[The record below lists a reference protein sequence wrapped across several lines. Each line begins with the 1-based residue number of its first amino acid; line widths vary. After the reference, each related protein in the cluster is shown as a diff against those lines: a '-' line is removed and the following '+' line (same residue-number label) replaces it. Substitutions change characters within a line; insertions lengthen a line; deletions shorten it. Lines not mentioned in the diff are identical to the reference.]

1 MSSSALL
8 NVLYEG
14 DSPQVVELRDELSE
28 IAHMPG
34 LVTVLIEGPP
44 GTGKTTM
51 ARALAMARLFAMVD
65 KEYHR
70 YTVDRAVRDVREGAA
85 LKWYRDI
92 SLAGLADQLADS
104 QLFGIG
110 TGIASDVKARV
121 GIFEQA
127 MTGCLNA
134 SSDATH
140 PQLVREAKDNDPI
153 PLATGGV
160 VLLDEIGDLAP
171 DLQAKLLRILN
182 GETQYRVGTEGN
194 PDFGFAFRGLVL
206 LATWRDI
213 DTECE
218 LREDLKQRMCQHRV
232 RIPGISEYPTEIRR
246 QIILSA
252 TEIVRT
258 EIREELA
265 HVEGLL
271 SGASDDNAPQI
282 LATTWLDQTHRSAQ
296 TKLPKA
302 AVAKLADVDWSKY
315 GQLRGLRV
323 VLRRV
328 LSGIDVD
335 AALTQAQRTFGK
347 LQAKVMAETSVDRL
361 GRYLAGE
368 GSFSDAWKND
378 RYQWAYEMLERLDR
392 DDPDVLRVLQDANRD
407 ASEFRKELRNL
418 VRSGSKSS
426 P

>member
-14 DSPQVVELRDELSE
+14 DSPQVVELRDQLSE

-65 KEYHR
+65 KDYHP
-70 YTVDRAVRDVREGAA
+70 YTIARAVREVRERVP

-92 SLAGLADQLADS
+92 SLAGLADKLADA
-104 QLFGIG
+104 QLFGVG
-110 TGIASDVKARV
+110 KRVASEVDARI

-134 SSDATH
+134 RSHTTH
-140 PQLVREAKDNDPI
+140 PQLVREAKKNDPI

-160 VLLDEIGDLAP
+160 VLLDEIGDLATE
-171 DLQAKLLRILN
+171 LQAKLLRILN
-182 GETQYRVGTEGN
+182 GEMQYRVGTEGN
-194 PDFGFAFRGLVL
+194 PDFGFVFRGLVL

-213 DTECE
+213 GTECE
-218 LREDLKQRMCQHRV
+218 LREDLKQRICQHRV
-232 RIPGISEYPTEIRR
+232 RVPGISEYPTETRR

-252 TEIVRT
+252 TEIVKT
-258 EIREELA
+258 EIRDEVA
-265 HVEGLL
+265 HVEELL
-271 SGASDDNAPQI
+271 SGVGEDDSPQI
-282 LATTWLDQTHRSAQ
+282 LAANWLDQTHRSAEA
-296 TKLPKA
+296 KLPKS
-302 AVAKLADVDWSKY
+302 AVAKLADIDWSKY

-328 LSGIDVD
+328 LSGIEVD
-335 AALTQAQRTFGK
+335 AALVQAQRTFGK
-347 LQAKVMAETSVDRL
+347 PQATLVAETSVDRL
-361 GRYLAGE
+361 ERYLADQR
-368 GSFSDAWKND
+368 SLSDAWKND
-378 RYQWAYEMLERLDR
+378 RRHWASEILERLDR
-392 DDPDVLRVLQDANRD
+392 DDPAILRILQDAKRS